1 MSCKL
6 AFQSS
11 CSQWSFRKVGSRWQ
25 KNQEQK
31 AKEKENISIL
41 SARTVST
48 GGCRHCC
55 HGYKITNT
63 YEGLDSSHRHLKKH
77 GLFSGRLKI
86 QTVWRQGDRTL
97 LSGHCGIMG
106 ETWPRRGHAHQCCVE
121 AREAK
126 KRGCKI
132 NEFATIETP
141 HGQKMTYTGQNNR
154 ANFKH
159 TKFTIIHIR
168 WFCSFFSTGLA
179 LYWNKSLFK
188 KTNVVQKVSCLINI
202 TRRI

>member
-1 MSCKL
+1 MFTVVIQKGWKL
-6 AFQSS
+6 MA
-11 CSQWSFRKVGSRWQ
+11 
-25 KNQEQK
+25 KNNKQK
-31 AKEKENISIL
+31 AKEKENISVL
-41 SARTVST
+41 SAKTVST
-48 GGCRHCC
+48 GGCHHCC

-63 YEGLDSSHRHLKKH
+63 YEGLHSSHRHLKKH
-77 GLFSGRLKI
+77 GLFSGWLKI

-97 LSGHCGIMG
+97 LGGHCGIMG
-106 ETWPRRGHAHQCCVE
+106 ETWPRRGHAQQCCVE
-121 AREAK
+121 EREAK
-126 KRGCKI
+126 KRGCKMKD
-132 NEFATIETP
+132 FATIKTP

-168 WFCSFFSTGLA
+168 WFVLFYTGLA

-188 KTNVVQKVSCLINI
+188 KTKCCKKGISCLVNI

>member
-1 MSCKL
+1 M
-6 AFQSS
+6 FT
-11 CSQWSFRKVGSRWQ
+11 VVIQ
-25 KNQEQK
+25 KGWKPMAGNEGEKKK

-63 YEGLDSSHRHLKKH
+63 YEGSDSSHRHLKKH

-86 QTVWRQGDRTL
+86 QTVSKARGQDPARRSPWNHGRDMTEKRTCTVVL
-97 LSGHCGIMG
+97 CGS
-106 ETWPRRGHAHQCCVE
+106 TWSHKTRVQ
-121 AREAK
+121 
-126 KRGCKI
+126 
-132 NEFATIETP
+132 NERLCNNRETP

-168 WFCSFFSTGLA
+168 WFCFCFFFSPLVWHFIGTNLCSKR
-179 LYWNKSLFK
+179 L
-188 KTNVVQKVSCLINI
+188 NVVQKVSCLINI